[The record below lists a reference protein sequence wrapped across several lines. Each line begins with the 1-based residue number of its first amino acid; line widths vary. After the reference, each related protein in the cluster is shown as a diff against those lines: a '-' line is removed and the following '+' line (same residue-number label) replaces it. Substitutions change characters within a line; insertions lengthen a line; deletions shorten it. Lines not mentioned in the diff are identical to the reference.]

1 MKSAL
6 ILLGNAWKDRAHLGD
21 GSKAQTLTEFLPA
34 ALEIQETPPHPLARW
49 LGMSLISL
57 FTIALIWS
65 CLGRVDIVAS
75 AEGKIIPS
83 GRIKLVQPLTKGFVK
98 AIHVKEGQF
107 VKEGQVL
114 IELDRTSTAADQ
126 SRMEKEL
133 HTGMLDLAVS
143 QTVHSLLTVPKTNI
157 TTPTQI
163 HLNLSK
169 DFKITEAEHSLRQQM
184 VWQQWQQY
192 LAQLGALHS
201 AQQKAVA
208 EKSAT
213 LESIKKLQQTLPMIT
228 KRAEGMAQLYKNNMA
243 AEIQHMEVEQ
253 TRIENVQNLAAEQQH
268 KNQLDAAIRE
278 AEQQIDALKADTL
291 NRILGVIT
299 ENTNRVNSLREE
311 LIKATDTNAKQFL
324 YAPVSGY
331 VQELAISTIGGIVT
345 DAQKLMAI
353 VPEEE
358 NLEVEAMLGNKD
370 IGFVQKEMTAEIK
383 IHTFPFTKY
392 GLIDATVTNISEDA
406 IIDEKLG
413 LVYSMRLKMHKNSID
428 IDGKQVKLI
437 PGMAV
442 TAEVKTD
449 QRRVIEFFV
458 SPIKKYQQESIR
470 ER

>member
-1 MKSAL
+1 
-6 ILLGNAWKDRAHLGD
+6 
-21 GSKAQTLTEFLPA
+21 
-34 ALEIQETPPHPLARW
+34 
-49 LGMSLISL
+49 
-57 FTIALIWS
+57 
-65 CLGRVDIVAS
+65 
-75 AEGKIIPS
+75 
-83 GRIKLVQPLTKGFVK
+83 
-98 AIHVKEGQF
+98 
-107 VKEGQVL
+107 
-114 IELDRTSTAADQ
+114 
-126 SRMEKEL
+126 
-133 HTGMLDLAVS
+133 
-143 QTVHSLLTVPKTNI
+143 
-157 TTPTQI
+157 
-163 HLNLSK
+163 
-169 DFKITEAEHSLRQQM
+169 M

-192 LAQLGALHS
+192 LAQLGGLQS

-208 EKSAT
+208 EKFASAET
-213 LESIKKLQQTLPMIT
+213 IKKLQQTLPMVT
-228 KRAEGMAQLYKNNMA
+228 KRADGMARLYKNNMA
-243 AEIQHMEVEQ
+243 AEIQLMEVEQ
-253 TRIENVQNLAAEQQH
+253 ARIENVQNLAAEQQH
-268 KNQLDAAIRE
+268 RNQLEAAIRE

-291 NRILGVIT
+291 NRTLGVIT

-370 IGFVQKEMTAEIK
+370 IGFVQKEMAAEIK

-413 LVYSMRLKMHKNSID
+413 LVYSMRLKMHKNSIN